1 MATEQG
7 SASPVTTSDDG
18 QGVDPGAGA
27 DRVSAGRASGRPRLA
42 VVALAA
48 TAAVALL
55 IATLVVVRYPAQD
68 AYVFGAPGVLPALA
82 DVLPGAEQVSYV
94 AEDGVELHGW
104 FLPATA
110 PGHGYT
116 AVVFHGSHSTRA
128 GMAEEAKVLAGRGV
142 SVLLAEYRGFGDA
155 GGQPSEEGIRVDG
168 EAAVRQVRSLPGV
181 DGSRLVYV
189 GYSLGTGVAVDAALA
204 DPPSALVLWAP
215 YTSLVDLAALDFPGL
230 PHALLMRTRFDSLAK
245 IGAVDAPVLV
255 VRGDEDD
262 IVAGEQ
268 SQQVFDAARGPK
280 ALVTVDDA
288 DHGLEGPTGHG
299 DVDATIAFLDSE
311 APVR

>member
-1 MATEQG
+1 MATEHG
-7 SASPVTTSDDG
+7 STAPATSTTSIP
-18 QGVDPGAGA
+18 DP
-27 DRVSAGRASGRPRLA
+27 DRDSGGRASGRRRF
-42 VVALAA
+42 VVAVAA
-48 TAAVALL
+48 TAAVAVL

-68 AYVFGAPGVLPALA
+68 AYVFGAPGVLPDMA
-82 DVLPGAEQVSYV
+82 DVLPGAEQVSYL
-94 AEDGVELHGW
+94 AEDGVELHAW

-110 PGHGYT
+110 PGAGYT

-128 GMAEEAKVLAGRGV
+128 GMAEEAMLLAERGV
-142 SVLLAEYRGFGDA
+142 AVFLAEYRGFGDA
-155 GGQPSEEGIRVDG
+155 GGQPSEEGLRLDG
-168 EAAVRQVRSLPGV
+168 EAAVRQVRALPGV

-215 YTSLVDLAALDFPGL
+215 YTSLVDLAAVDFPGL
-230 PHALLMRTRFDSLAK
+230 PHGLLMRTRFDSLSK
-245 IGAVDAPVLV
+245 MSGVDAPVLV
-255 VRGDEDD
+255 VRGDDDD
-262 IVAGEQ
+262 IVPGEQ
-268 SQQVFDAARGPK
+268 SQQVFDAAHEPK

-299 DVDATIAFLDSE
+299 DVDATIAFLDAE